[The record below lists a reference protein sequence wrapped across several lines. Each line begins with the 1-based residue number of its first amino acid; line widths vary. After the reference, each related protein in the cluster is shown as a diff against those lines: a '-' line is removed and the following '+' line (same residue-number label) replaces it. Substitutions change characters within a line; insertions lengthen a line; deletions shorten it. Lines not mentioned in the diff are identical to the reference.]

1 MNASGRL
8 LLVPLLVSIG
18 CGGEPPCDCAW
29 ADSGLSDVESR
40 DAQLRFSPNVA
51 AAGEVFITSMTTANS
66 TEAFDYARVEELVF
80 YGEVTVCTMQARSD
94 ELLVS
99 LGISSSA
106 SSREVDLVVVMDDG
120 ETLFVE
126 AALTILGGDGS
137 SGDGTA
143 DGALCAD

>member
-1 MNASGRL
+1 
-8 LLVPLLVSIG
+8 
-18 CGGEPPCDCAW
+18 
-29 ADSGLSDVESR
+29 
-40 DAQLRFSPNVA
+40 
-51 AAGEVFITSMTTANS
+51 
-66 TEAFDYARVEELVF
+66 
-80 YGEVTVCTMQARSD
+80 MQARSD